1 MGTGNFEQERVRFRL
16 PEGLQLDLITKF
28 CAASLLPII
37 AIGVVITF
45 FLNDLIDQRAFGEA
59 RRSARLVSE
68 VAVVQL
74 LAGEDLADGIDP
86 KRRNELMR
94 ALEDKRLADIRVA
107 ELQIW
112 GADNLLLFSSE
123 ARLNRPS
130 PHEFLAIEEALA
142 GETRPIRGENYE
154 LTVFTPLTSGQ
165 AVYGVVQVK
174 IPYQH
179 LVTAARSDLWSL
191 YLVLLGGLAILFGSL
206 YRLFASASKT
216 LQRRAEEKEHQAL
229 HDVLTGLPNRA
240 LFQDRSETALKIGS
254 RERHGV
260 SVMIMDLD
268 RFKEINDTL
277 GHQSGDIVLKE
288 AARRLLSTV
297 RESDTIA
304 RLGGDEFAVLLPNV
318 PDPAVSLNVADKIRH
333 ALNQPFIVH
342 GLTLDV
348 RASIGIA
355 MYPDHGKDVETLIQR
370 ADIAMYLAKSAKT
383 EVEVYTSERDQYSP
397 SRLALVSEM
406 REAIDQNEFILHYQ
420 PKVDLKTGQCGGVEA
435 LLRWQHPMREIIPPD
450 EFIPLAEHTG
460 LIEPL
465 TRYVLSSALEQCAQW
480 RRKGLTVP
488 VAVNLSARSLLD
500 ENFPDHVAEVLKHWG
515 VPPSSLQFEITESTL
530 VSDPKRAL
538 GVISRLNQLGV
549 SMSIDD
555 FGTGYSSL
563 SHLRRLPL
571 RELKIDKSFVMNMTN
586 DENDLVI
593 VRSTIDLG
601 RNLGLQVVA
610 EGVENVEVWA
620 KLAELGCDYAQ
631 GYYLSR
637 PMPGEDLE
645 RWLSIM
651 STGWVVEE
659 AASHLSQQ

>member
-1 MGTGNFEQERVRFRL
+1 MVAGSPDRERVRFRL

-28 CAASLLPII
+28 CAASLLPIL

-45 FLNDLIDQRAFGEA
+45 FLNDLIDQRALGEA
-59 RRSARLVSE
+59 KRSARLVSE

-74 LAGEDLADGIDP
+74 LAGEDLSDGIALE
-86 KRRNELMR
+86 KRRAISQ
-94 ALEDKRLADIRVA
+94 ALESGDLADINVD

-112 GADNLLLFSSE
+112 SRENRLLFSSSE
-123 ARLNRPS
+123 RLNRPS
-130 PHEFLAIEEALA
+130 PHEFLAIEKALG
-142 GETRPIRGENYE
+142 GETRPIRGEDYE
-154 LTVFTPLTSGQ
+154 LTVFTPLQTVAGDEP
-165 AVYGVVQVK
+165 YGVVQVTT
-174 IPYQH
+174 PYKH
-179 LVTAARSDLWSL
+179 LVSEARSDLWSL

-206 YRLFASASKT
+206 YRLFASASRT

-240 LFQDRSETALKIGS
+240 LFHDRSETALKVGT
-254 RERHGV
+254 RERHCV
-260 SVMIMDLD
+260 AVMIMDLD

-288 AARRLLSTV
+288 AARRLQSTV

-304 RLGGDEFAVLLPNV
+304 RLGGDEFAVLLPNIA
-318 PDPAVSLNVADKIRH
+318 DPAASLNVADKIRN

-355 MYPDHGKDVETLIQR
+355 MFPDHGKDVETLIQR

-406 REAIDQNEFILHYQ
+406 REAIDQGEFILHYQ
-420 PKVDLKTGQCGGVEA
+420 PKVNLKTGECGGVEA
-435 LLRWQHPMREIIPPD
+435 LLRWQHPMREVIPPD

-465 TRYVLSSALEQCAQW
+465 TRHVLTEALKQCAKW
-480 RRKGLTVP
+480 RRNGLTVP

-500 ENFPDHVAEVLKHWG
+500 ENFPDHVEQVLKHWG

-549 SMSIDD
+549 QMSIDD

-571 RELKIDKSFVMNMTN
+571 KELKIDKSFVMNMTN

-610 EGVENVEVWA
+610 EGVENVDVWA

-645 RWLSIM
+645 RWLTIM
-651 STGWVVEE
+651 STGWTV
-659 AASHLSQQ
+659 